1 MLLLD
6 AHVFIFHLCKSV
18 LATVF
23 KNYACSKL
31 LPVSSPTRSGNYESS
46 SLSCRF
52 AFCGSLF
59 TAPFDCSEGIFSKPS
74 EIRGNL
80 GKALIAGCKRVDE
93 QKKKNSTPRLKIKT
107 HRVQFNKILRK
118 AVCYLKVVRTA
129 RIDSEIDGVSFSSSK

>member
-1 MLLLD
+1 MLPLD
-6 AHVFIFHLCKSV
+6 AHVFIHLCKSD

-31 LPVSSPTRSGNYESS
+31 LPVSSPTHSGNYESS

-59 TAPFDCSEGIFSKPS
+59 TAPFDCPEGIFSKPS

-80 GKALIAGCKRVDE
+80 GKALIAGCQRIE
-93 QKKKNSTPRLKIKT
+93 QKKNFEKPSLKKIKT
-107 HRVQFNKILRK
+107 SGAI
-118 AVCYLKVVRTA
+118 
-129 RIDSEIDGVSFSSSK
+129 

>member
-1 MLLLD
+1 
-6 AHVFIFHLCKSV
+6 
-18 LATVF
+18 VF

-31 LPVSSPTRSGNYESS
+31 LPVSSPTHSGNYESN
-46 SLSCRF
+46 SLSCCF

-59 TAPFDCSEGIFSKPS
+59 TAPFDCPEGIFSKPS

-80 GKALIAGCKRVDE
+80 GKSLIAGCQRIE
-93 QKKKNSTPRLKIKT
+93 QKKNFEKPSLKIKT

-129 RIDSEIDGVSFSSSK
+129 RIDSEIDGVSFSSSSGLIIIVATARQPKVLSS